1 MDIIAILGLDELSE
15 EDRNIV
21 NRARKIERFLSQ
33 PFFVAEF
40 FTNTPGQYVT
50 LLATVAG
57 LTGLADGD
65 YDDVDEQAFYMVG
78 DLPTVMHNIA
88 LVHLLSSLAATHV
101 SGVLGYPI
109 ASLSTICTE
118 VTSHWTHLT
127 SSPSSICTEQLSL
140 VCIFLGSPL
149 LALSAVHLNS
159 LAVVHEDQRHLLL
172 VDHYSLRE
180 PSDILA
186 VFTLHSIFH
195 NHFSDQ
201 WTWYPKRMFS
211 ILAG

>member
-78 DLPTVMHNIA
+78 DLPTVMHFKHRRLTCRPS
-88 LVHLLSSLAATHV
+88 LVRSTTHV
-101 SGVLGYPI
+101 
-109 ASLSTICTE
+109 A
-118 VTSHWTHLT
+118 
-127 SSPSSICTEQLSL
+127 
-140 VCIFLGSPL
+140 
-149 LALSAVHLNS
+149 
-159 LAVVHEDQRHLLL
+159 
-172 VDHYSLRE
+172 
-180 PSDILA
+180 
-186 VFTLHSIFH
+186 
-195 NHFSDQ
+195 
-201 WTWYPKRMFS
+201 
-211 ILAG
+211 

>member
-40 FTNTPGQYVT
+40 FTNTPGLYVT

-78 DLPTVMHNIA
+78 DLPTVMHVTA
-88 LVHLLSSLAATHV
+88 RQRCTRRPTKPLTRPRCSGCQLLDDEATMMTTEKMCDLTATEDAKPFV
-101 SGVLGYPI
+101 SV
-109 ASLSTICTE
+109 
-118 VTSHWTHLT
+118 
-127 SSPSSICTEQLSL
+127 SSPS
-140 VCIFLGSPL
+140 
-149 LALSAVHLNS
+149 
-159 LAVVHEDQRHLLL
+159 
-172 VDHYSLRE
+172 
-180 PSDILA
+180 
-186 VFTLHSIFH
+186 
-195 NHFSDQ
+195 
-201 WTWYPKRMFS
+201 
-211 ILAG
+211 